1 MAKISNNKYYTPND
15 LAKRLIE
22 TTIKVLVENGV
33 TDITD
38 VIEPSAGSGAFS
50 NQIKCTA
57 YDIEPECD
65 GIIKADFLEEPIE
78 YKQGRLCIG
87 NPPFGCFVEDTEVYT
102 KRGWL
107 KFNELNYDDMC
118 LSVDIETKQ
127 MEWSNIDNIIKKKI
141 NEKVYHYYSSNLDLM
156 VTKDHRMFAY
166 DKFTHLPKF
175 DNDDVFIAENLPY
188 TRSCIHKFGYK
199 WNGVDKDYFIL
210 PKEIIHYNI
219 YDKIIPEQKIDIKDW
234 AKFLGL
240 WIADGCIRN
249 TTNSQGNQR
258 YTISIKQHKD
268 TLDMVLNICNKL
280 PFKYRV
286 YENKNQNSFNIDINS
301 KQLWKYLHQF
311 GKSKDKWI
319 PEYIK
324 DGSTDIIKSF
334 MDGYT
339 FGDSRQIK
347 KYINSKGCNTIS
359 QTLIEDLQ
367 ICILK
372 LGYLTNYSIANEKYQ
387 NKPYTR
393 YSIQYHLNKKD
404 WDNTIYYK
412 KPILEQYNGFVYCV
426 TLNKNGF
433 FLVRRN
439 NKICFSDNCRNS
451 LSIKFYNKCCE
462 IGDYIAFVQ
471 PISQYK
477 NNLQMYRFD
486 LIYSEDLGMIS
497 YSDRELHCCFN
508 IYKRNDSGQFNPKPD
523 FTLKD
528 ITIIEHRRKN
538 GDYQTA
544 ANKEVDP
551 NYDYAI
557 CNWGNGSLGK
567 VPEYVGQYAQEVYLY
582 CHKKEYL
589 QQMLDLLEYNTIRK
603 YVNSISGKKISVMR
617 LYKYLKD
624 NIEGI
629 E

>member
-1 MAKISNNKYYTPND
+1 MTKISNDKYYTPND

-38 VIEPSAGSGAFS
+38 VIEPSAGNGSFS
-50 NQIKCTA
+50 NQIKSTG

-87 NPPFGCFVEDTEVYT
+87 NPPFG
-102 KRGWL
+102 
-107 KFNELNYDDMC
+107 N
-118 LSVDIETKQ
+118 
-127 MEWSNIDNIIKKKI
+127 
-141 NEKVYHYYSSNLDLM
+141 
-156 VTKDHRMFAY
+156 
-166 DKFTHLPKF
+166 
-175 DNDDVFIAENLPY
+175 
-188 TRSCIHKFGYK
+188 
-199 WNGVDKDYFIL
+199 
-210 PKEIIHYNI
+210 
-219 YDKIIPEQKIDIKDW
+219 
-234 AKFLGL
+234 
-240 WIADGCIRN
+240 
-249 TTNSQGNQR
+249 
-258 YTISIKQHKD
+258 
-268 TLDMVLNICNKL
+268 
-280 PFKYRV
+280 
-286 YENKNQNSFNIDINS
+286 
-301 KQLWKYLHQF
+301 
-311 GKSKDKWI
+311 
-319 PEYIK
+319 
-324 DGSTDIIKSF
+324 
-334 MDGYT
+334 
-339 FGDSRQIK
+339 
-347 KYINSKGCNTIS
+347 
-359 QTLIEDLQ
+359 
-367 ICILK
+367 
-372 LGYLTNYSIANEKYQ
+372 
-387 NKPYTR
+387 
-393 YSIQYHLNKKD
+393 
-404 WDNTIYYK
+404 
-412 KPILEQYNGFVYCV
+412 
-426 TLNKNGF
+426 
-433 FLVRRN
+433 
-439 NKICFSDNCRNS
+439 RNS

-486 LIYSEDLGMIS
+486 LIYSEDLGIIS

-551 NYDYAI
+551 NYDYAM